1 MKIQNAFR
9 LGLFGGLGV
18 LVAVAIGG
26 GITVLGPIITYV
38 GAALFLAL
46 GIDPAVSWLEK
57 RNLPRWL
64 AILIVLVGIL
74 AVFAGLVL
82 AIIPVIADQ
91 VGTLISAA
99 PDIVNTITNDKAVE
113 GWWQDNLSWL
123 GTWANAKDQVVTFFN
138 DNIGTITT
146 GVFTTVLGIA
156 SGAFGLVIVLIL
168 TLYFV
173 ASLSSIKRGLYQ
185 LVPATR
191 REKFIDLAEQIS
203 DSVGKYVRGQVLLG
217 LANGILTAIFMLILG
232 AVLGDPID
240 YWALFA
246 FLAFLFSLVPL
257 VGTIS
262 GAVLI
267 SLTIALVEPWPA
279 VLIVAIYYL
288 VYMQIEAYV
297 FSPNIMRRA
306 VKVPGVVVVVAAL
319 AGGTL
324 LGILGALI
332 AIPVAAAILLIIKQ
346 VIVPRQNE
354 L

>member
-26 GITVLGPIITYV
+26 GIQVLGPIITYV

-91 VGTLISAA
+91 VGNLIKAA
-99 PDIVNTITNDKAVE
+99 PDLIDAVVKDGVVE
-113 GWWQDNLSWL
+113 AWWNDNLAWL
-123 GTWANAKDQVVTFFN
+123 PYNDVVTNVTDFVN
-138 DNIGTITT
+138 DNVGTITT

-191 REKFIDLAEQIS
+191 RERFIDLSEQIS
-203 DSVGKYVRGQVLLG
+203 DSVGKYVRGQVVLG
-217 LANGILTAIFMLILG
+217 LSNGILTLLFMTLLGFILG
-232 AVLGDPID
+232 NPIE
-240 YWALFA
+240 YSALFA

-267 SLTIALVEPWPA
+267 SLAVAAFEPWPA
-279 VLIVAIYYL
+279 VLIVVIYYL

-297 FSPNIMRRA
+297 ISPTIMKRA

>member
-18 LVAVAIGG
+18 LVAILIGG
-26 GITVLGPIITYV
+26 SLAALATIITYV

-46 GIDPAVSWLEK
+46 GIDPAVSFLERK
-57 RNLPRWL
+57 KVPRWL

-74 AVFAGLVL
+74 GVFAGLVL

-91 VGTLISAA
+91 VGNLIKQA
-99 PDIVNTITNDKAVE
+99 PDIVDNIVREKAIE
-113 GWWQDNLSWL
+113 IWWGDNLSWL
-123 GTWANAKDQVVTFFN
+123 GTYKNAVDQVTNFFN
-138 DNIGTITT
+138 DNLGTITS
-146 GVFTTVLGIA
+146 GVLNTVINIA
-156 SGAFGLVIVLIL
+156 TGAFGAIIILIL

-185 LVPATR
+185 LIPATK
-191 REKFIDLAEQIS
+191 REKFIDISEQITQ
-203 DSVGKYVRGQVLLG
+203 SVGRYVIGQVTLG
-217 LANGILTAIFMLILG
+217 LANGILTLIFMTILG
-232 AVLGDPID
+232 WILGKPIE
-240 YWALFA
+240 YAALFA

-267 SLTIALVEPWPA
+267 SLGIWAFEPWPA
-279 VLIVAIYYL
+279 VLIVVIYYL
-288 VYMQIEAYV
+288 VYMQVEAYL
-297 FSPNIMRRA
+297 FSPTVMNRA
-306 VKVPGVVVVVAAL
+306 VKVPGVLVVVAAL

-332 AIPVAAAILLIIKQ
+332 AIPVAASVLLIIKQ

>member
-26 GITVLGPIITYV
+26 GVQVLGPIITYV

-57 RNLPRWL
+57 HNLPRWL
-64 AILIVLVGIL
+64 AILVVLVGIL

-91 VGTLISAA
+91 VGNLIAAA
-99 PDIVNTITNDKAVE
+99 PDIIDAVVNDGVVE
-113 GWWQDNLSWL
+113 AWWNDNLAWL
-123 GTWANAKDQVVTFFN
+123 PYNDVVKNVQDFLQSN
-138 DNIGTITT
+138 LEGITT

-173 ASLSSIKRGLYQ
+173 ASLASIKRGLYQ
-185 LVPATR
+185 LIPATK
-191 REKFIDLAEQIS
+191 REKFIDIAEQIAE
-203 DSVGKYVRGQVLLG
+203 SVGKYVRGQVLLG
-217 LANGILTAIFMLILG
+217 LANGILTAAFMLILG
-232 AVLGDPID
+232 AILGDPID

-262 GAVLI
+262 GAVVI
-267 SLTIALVEPWPA
+267 SLVIGLVEPWPA
-279 VLIVAIYYL
+279 VLIVVIYYL
-288 VYMQIEAYV
+288 VYMQVEAYV
-297 FSPNIMRRA
+297 FSPNIMKRA
-306 VKVPGVVVVVAAL
+306 VKVPGVVVVIAAL
-319 AGGTL
+319 AGGAL